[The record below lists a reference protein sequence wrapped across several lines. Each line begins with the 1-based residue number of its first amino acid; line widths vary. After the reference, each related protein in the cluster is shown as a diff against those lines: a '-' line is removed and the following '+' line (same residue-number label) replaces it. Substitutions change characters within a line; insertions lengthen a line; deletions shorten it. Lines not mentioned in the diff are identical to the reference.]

1 MTQDL
6 FIRLPDDSQDD
17 TVSFSFNGE
26 PLTAAKGMSV
36 AAALLAN
43 GKHVFRHTPVSGA
56 PRAPYCM
63 MGVCFE
69 CLLEIDGVQNRQSCM
84 TSVAQGMH
92 VHSQDGGK
100 DLSGQLINSELE
112 ENAQ

>member
-1 MTQDL
+1 MSQDL
-6 FIRLPDDSQDD
+6 FIRLPDSNKDEM
-17 TVSFSFNGE
+17 VSFSFNGE
-26 PLTAAKGMSV
+26 RLTAAKGMSV

-84 TSVAQGMH
+84 TSVTQGMR
-92 VHSQDGGK
+92 VLSQDGGK
-100 DLSGQLINSELE
+100 DLLDQLTNSERE
-112 ENAQ
+112 EKAQ